1 MENGL
6 VIDAA
11 TLVEQKNR
19 EVAWLLD
26 GVIPA
31 GGLVLLAGETSS
43 GKGFLGLEL
52 ALGVAS
58 RGRAWELACGVRGK
72 VRYLC
77 ADADGGEL
85 ARRVGRLCRGYGI
98 EVPKTL
104 EFDFGRHVFDDTHV
118 DTLEK
123 IIGQEGYQLVIVDPL
138 SRYLPWMNDN
148 SMRSVGVGLQAMRE
162 LAKKTG
168 ATVVMLQ
175 GFNKLPKRPL
185 SKWGEPITD
194 GTERVRGSTEL
205 VASCD
210 TTLLVTRGRTRNMIE
225 LVKNRQGRTRWISYF
240 SVVDGPSTPY
250 LTGGPEEGNGPSPDT
265 CLPPRGVGAGLHIV
279 FEKAKGSEIRPP
291 VTLAE
296 LVERRIKKVM
306 RRRPEREFAR
316 TELIEETEK
325 LVGKVGKRACA
336 EAFALLGKDSEV
348 KVDRGEKNRKTYRLA
363 EPVKAFFD
371 MIAEEEGEL
380 AALDLVG
387 KKVAVEAPI
396 RLLEKQMAEMEESK
410 KEGGALEALIK
421 RIVEEGAPK

>member
-1 MENGL
+1 
-6 VIDAA
+6 
-11 TLVEQKNR
+11 
-19 EVAWLLD
+19 
-26 GVIPA
+26 VIPA

-77 ADADGGEL
+77 ADADEGEL

-104 EFDFGRHVFDDTHV
+104 LFDFGRHVFDDTHV

-123 IIGQEGYQLVIVDPL
+123 IIGQEGYRLVIVDPL

-148 SMRSVGVGLQAMRE
+148 SMRSVGMGLQAMRE

-168 ATVVMLQ
+168 VTVVMLQ
-175 GFNKLPKRPL
+175 GFNKLPKRSL
-185 SKWGEPITD
+185 GKWGEPTTD

-210 TTLLVTRGRTRNMIE
+210 TTLLVTRGRTRNVIE
-225 LVKNRQGRTRWISYF
+225 LVKNRQGRTRWMSYF
-240 SVVDGPSTPY
+240 SVVDGPMAPDP
-250 LTGGPEEGNGPSPDT
+250 TGEPEEGNETGFDPTGGQSV
-265 CLPPRGVGAGLHIV
+265 VGAGLHIV
-279 FEKAKGSEIRPP
+279 FETAKGSEIKPP

-296 LVERRIKKVM
+296 LVERRFKKVM
-306 RRRPEREFAR
+306 RRQPEREFAR
-316 TELIEETEK
+316 MEVIEETEK
-325 LVGKVGKRACA
+325 LMGKVGKRAYA

-348 KVDRGEKNRKTYRLA
+348 KVERAEENRKTYRIA
-363 EPVKAFFD
+363 VPAMVTYDA
-371 MIAEEEGEL
+371 MAEEEGQL
-380 AALDLVG
+380 AALDLLG
-387 KKVAVEAPI
+387 KKVAAEAPLL
-396 RLLEKQMAEMEESK
+396 LLEKRLEELKESK
-410 KEGGALEALIK
+410 KEGGVLGALLK
-421 RIVEEGAPK
+421 RIAEDGAN